1 MFIRCSNGQKC
12 KQKKNG
18 FEECVCNSI
27 NNFETTFGRKKKKA
41 LKCLLYVRQHWIWSD
56 PSIINAGLQ
65 RHGRKEKMKMMHFLF
80 SISVKYLHHWNRQL
94 LNNGYAA
101 NFMCMCESS
110 IENAFRW
117 TWLTNKQN
125 NRKIL
130 KKSTNNALENITKGK
145 KWTNKQ
151 ANILWAFYEENQ
163 LDCVHQA
170 LRKIYSFVCWRDSD
184 DRNLFFCSKMQINLH
199 PNEIISCHN
208 LMKRKR
214 KRKTDKN
221 TCPVW

>member
-56 PSIINAGLQ
+56 PSIIIAGLQ

-145 KWTNKQ
+145 NERTNKQ
-151 ANILWAFYEENQ
+151 
-163 LDCVHQA
+163 
-170 LRKIYSFVCWRDSD
+170 IYFEH
-184 DRNLFFCSKMQINLH
+184 FTKKINLIVYIRH
-199 PNEIISCHN
+199 WEKYTVLFAEEIQMTEISFFAPKCKSICIR
-208 LMKRKR
+208 MR
-214 KRKTDKN
+214 
-221 TCPVW
+221 